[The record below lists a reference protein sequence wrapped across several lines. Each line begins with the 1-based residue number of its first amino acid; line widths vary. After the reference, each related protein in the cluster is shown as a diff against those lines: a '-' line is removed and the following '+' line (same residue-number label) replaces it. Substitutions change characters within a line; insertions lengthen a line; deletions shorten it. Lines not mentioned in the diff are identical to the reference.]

1 MCWMVAAAGVALW
14 LFSRTHRAGRSRCA
28 LAWIALAL
36 ALSGAS
42 SLVWAHSM
50 DADAARLVGT
60 ASIYRFEVT
69 SDASVNSQGASISAA
84 VRGEGRQVLG
94 CARLTLPDVYV
105 RGDVLAVV
113 GRIERLEEGE
123 WERSRFMKGEVATVT
138 GRAAHRVARSGDPLM
153 AIRSAL
159 LDAID
164 PASRESR
171 ALVAGVVCGTTTE
184 LAQAD
189 AHEAFS
195 RTGLSHLVAVSG
207 GHLVLVIAL
216 VRTLLQRMVRS
227 QVARSM
233 ALGAICV
240 AYAVFTGGAPSAIR
254 SAIMVCLGLA
264 ATTATRRAHG
274 ISSLSLTAIALLAVD
289 PSLAHD
295 LGFQLSA
302 ASVLFLGVF
311 GRYLAVLLERLH
323 LPRSIAGALAAT
335 LAAQWATLPLTMP
348 VFGSVPLVS
357 PLANL
362 VVGPIM
368 SGVLATGLVCAP
380 LSALAPAFE
389 PLMALPTALAD
400 LSIFMACILADLPFA
415 CVSVEPGIVGL
426 VLPYVL
432 AVAIFALW
440 PDVSSRILA
449 PSVVCIMLA
458 GVIHLAFWLHC
469 APPSVTVLDVGQGD
483 AILIRDRGCAILV
496 DTGVDDAIVGA
507 LARNNVFRL
516 DAVVITHWDKDHWGG
531 LPSALEAVD
540 IDAVY
545 VGPGASE
552 RVPAELAGTI
562 ADACVELDCQDILRV
577 GAFACQVVW
586 PRDAEQEDG
595 NAGSLVL
602 DVRYESEGSSLSVLL
617 TGDAEADQAHE
628 FAADVGD
635 IDVLKL
641 GHHGSAESVDAE
653 VLSALEPELAVASA
667 GRDNPYGHPADT
679 CVDAVLLQG
688 AAFACTADC
697 GDIRIEPARSGC
709 IVTMVRAG

>member
-1 MCWMVAAAGVALW
+1 MVAAAGIALG
-14 LFSRTHRAGRSRCA
+14 LFSRTRRDARIRRL
-28 LAWIALAL
+28 LAWVAAAL
-36 ALSGAS
+36 ALSGCS
-42 SLVWAHSM
+42 SFVWARGM
-50 DADAARLVGT
+50 DAAASQLGGT
-60 ASIYRFEVT
+60 ASAYRFEII
-69 SDASVNSQGASISAA
+69 SDASVNSQGASMSAA
-84 VRGEGRQVLG
+84 VKGEGRQVFG
-94 CARLTLPDVYV
+94 CVRLTLSEVYD

-113 GRIERLEEGE
+113 GRIERLGAGE
-123 WERSRFMKGEVATVT
+123 WERSRFMKGEVAAVM
-138 GRAAHRVARSGDPLM
+138 GRAARRVEGGGGLLLTMR
-153 AIRSAL
+153 RAL
-159 LDAID
+159 VDAID
-164 PASRESR
+164 PASGESR

-184 LAQAD
+184 LGRTDAQ
-189 AHEAFS
+189 EAFS

-216 VRTLLQRMVRS
+216 VRTLLQRTVRS
-227 QVARSM
+227 LAARSL

-274 ISSLSLTAIALLAVD
+274 VSSLSLTVIALLAAD

-323 LPRSIAGALAAT
+323 LPRPIAGALAAT

-348 VFGSVPLVS
+348 LFGSVPLVS

-368 SGVLATGLVCAP
+368 SGVLALGLVCTP
-380 LSALAPAFE
+380 LAALVPAFE
-389 PLMALPTALAD
+389 PLLALPAALAD
-400 LSIFMACILADLPFA
+400 LSIFLARILSALPLA
-415 CVSVEPGIVGL
+415 CVSVEPGILGL
-426 VLPYVL
+426 ALPYVL
-432 AVAIFALW
+432 AVAVYALW
-440 PDVSSRILA
+440 PDVSGRVLV
-449 PSVVCIMLA
+449 PTTVCLVLYGA
-458 GVIHLAFWLHC
+458 VHLAYWLHG

-483 AILIRDRGCAILV
+483 AILVRDRGYAILV
-496 DTGVDDAIVGA
+496 DTGVDDAVVGA

-516 DAVVITHWDKDHWGG
+516 DAVVVTHWDKDHWGG
-531 LPSALEAVD
+531 LPNVLQAVD
-540 IDAVY
+540 VDAIY

-562 ADACVELDCQDILRV
+562 ADACTELDCQDILYV
-577 GAFACQVVW
+577 GDFACRVVW
-586 PRDAEQEDG
+586 PRDVRQEDE

-617 TGDAEADQAHE
+617 TGDAEAVQAHE

-641 GHHGSAESVDAE
+641 GHHGSAESVDTE

-667 GRDNPYGHPADT
+667 GRDNPYGHPADA
-679 CVDAVLLQG
+679 CVDAVLRQG
-688 AAFACTADC
+688 AAFACTSDC
-697 GDIRIEPARSGC
+697 GDIRIEPAQGGC
-709 IVTMVRAG
+709 IVTMERAG